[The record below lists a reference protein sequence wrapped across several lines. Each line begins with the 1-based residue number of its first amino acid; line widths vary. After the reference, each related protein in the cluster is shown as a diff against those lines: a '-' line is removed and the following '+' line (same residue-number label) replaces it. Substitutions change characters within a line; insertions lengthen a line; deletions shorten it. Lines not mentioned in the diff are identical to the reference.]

1 MESAPPSSF
10 RSVQLPVKSRS
21 SNFLLALRPQRPA
34 RCWAFFNRAER
45 SPPSLLLSPSQ
56 SLDALQPG
64 ISLSQAVTRTNEGA
78 NEVCLLLR
86 PTPAHVRPPLYLR
99 FLPPLLSFLPAN
111 VFLAP
116 NKTKPISESVM
127 SGLWEERRM
136 SGIIRQTSRHMGWDH
151 MCSDT
156 RTCKAL
162 SASLPTFEIE
172 AQPEF

>member
-1 MESAPPSSF
+1 MQVSYLCWRDDEG

-34 RCWAFFNRAER
+34 RCWAFFNRAEN
-45 SPPSLLLSPSQ
+45 SPPLSPPLSQSVSVSHSMLCSQAFRFPRQSLERTKERTKSVCCSVPLPPMSASSALLSISAS
-56 SLDALQPG
+56 SLHP
-64 ISLSQAVTRTNEGA
+64 
-78 NEVCLLLR
+78 
-86 PTPAHVRPPLYLR
+86 
-99 FLPPLLSFLPAN
+99 FLPAN

-151 MCSDT
+151 MCST
-156 RTCKAL
+156 A
-162 SASLPTFEIE
+162 
-172 AQPEF
+172 